1 MNPATSLFFLSK
13 ASGPR
18 KSNKSPSADSKFS
31 NNAVPTPKPNP
42 FFNPPNEGD
51 RFHSN
56 QNIAS
61 ETPKT
66 LKAYLDKL
74 SRGICPETTSRCGE
88 LASTL
93 AQARLEKRCVFL
105 CGNGGSAA
113 NANHWANDLL
123 YGAGKTGRG
132 GVRAHS
138 LSANTS
144 VLMCLANDT
153 GYENVFSGQL
163 DVLASPGDL
172 LITLSGSG
180 NSPNILRAIES
191 GNRLGLETWAIV
203 GFDGGAALKLAKHSI
218 HFPNADMQTAEDL
231 QMVVCHIVTDFLSA
245 PEK

>member
-1 MNPATSLFFLSK
+1 MFSFLKSYIDRLSAGITSTTAERSK
-13 ASGPR
+13 EL
-18 KSNKSPSADSKFS
+18 AD
-31 NNAVPTPKPNP
+31 A
-42 FFNPPNEGD
+42 
-51 RFHSN
+51 
-56 QNIAS
+56 
-61 ETPKT
+61 
-66 LKAYLDKL
+66 LDK
-74 SRGICPETTSRCGE
+74 
-88 LASTL
+88 
-93 AQARLEKRCVFL
+93 ARAEKRSVFL

-113 NANHWANDLL
+113 NANHWANDLI
-123 YGAGKTGRG
+123 YGAGKNGRG
-132 GVRAHS
+132 GIRAHS

-218 HFPNADMQTAEDL
+218 HFSNADMQASEDL
-231 QMVVCHIVTDFLSA
+231 QMVVCHIVTQLLAA
-245 PEK
+245 PAK